1 MRRKPHGITRAFLCV
16 IRYTMILPKIL
27 KNFAELLRAVT
38 HHHHHHRTWTWRLSA
53 CTRLRGPR
61 EAALLARRRAQ
72 PARRRR
78 EVVAQL
84 RRRSRVGF
92 APCDPVPAL
101 RSSVVEAAAPK
112 SSWSAGSSAD
122 LVTRSKRA
130 VSRRAEPLQRARW
143 PASTRQQCLLADP
156 LARHSTE
163 CAAATRRASHPVLA
177 APPSPTRSSPP
188 RSRAAAVWLVW
199 RVSVSLTE

>member
-53 CTRLRGPR
+53 CTRQRGPR

-101 RSSVVEAAAPK
+101 RSSVVEAAAPR

-122 LVTRSKRA
+122 LVARSKRA
-130 VSRRAEPLQRARW
+130 EAPSAGALSRFRERAGRRAGIVRRRLLPRAG
-143 PASTRQQCLLADP
+143 
-156 LARHSTE
+156 
-163 CAAATRRASHPVLA
+163 
-177 APPSPTRSSPP
+177 RS
-188 RSRAAAVWLVW
+188 A
-199 RVSVSLTE
+199 

>member
-1 MRRKPHGITRAFLCV
+1 M
-16 IRYTMILPKIL
+16 
-27 KNFAELLRAVT
+27 
-38 HHHHHHRTWTWRLSA
+38 
-53 CTRLRGPR
+53 RLRGPR

-112 SSWSAGSSAD
+112 SSG
-122 LVTRSKRA
+122 V
-130 VSRRAEPLQRARW
+130 PAR
-143 PASTRQQCLLADP
+143 
-156 LARHSTE
+156 
-163 CAAATRRASHPVLA
+163 V
-177 APPSPTRSSPP
+177 PTS
-188 RSRAAAVWLVW
+188 
-199 RVSVSLTE
+199 

>member
-1 MRRKPHGITRAFLCV
+1 MAKGMTTDVYPRDNCIAPD
-16 IRYTMILPKIL
+16 ILPQIL
-27 KNFAELLRAVT
+27 GSLLGKFRRVVT
-38 HHHHHHRTWTWRLSA
+38 DHPPPKLDMARLSA
-53 CTRLRGPR
+53 CTRQRGPR

-112 SSWSAGSSAD
+112 SSG
-122 LVTRSKRA
+122 V
-130 VSRRAEPLQRARW
+130 PAR
-143 PASTRQQCLLADP
+143 
-156 LARHSTE
+156 
-163 CAAATRRASHPVLA
+163 V
-177 APPSPTRSSPP
+177 PTS
-188 RSRAAAVWLVW
+188 
-199 RVSVSLTE
+199 

>member
-1 MRRKPHGITRAFLCV
+1 MCRLFCIARVL
-16 IRYTMILPKIL
+16 LPFFVVYQGAAAASL
-27 KNFAELLRAVT
+27 KRCGKSTSGTASMTSLANSGVCGELVVDTYFPRFWEACWENFGELSPTT
-38 HHHHHHRTWTWRLSA
+38 HHHPEPGHGACLSA
-53 CTRLRGPR
+53 CTRQRGPR

-92 APCDPVPAL
+92 APCDPVPSL

-143 PASTRQQCLLADP
+143 PNRSAKTRPRGHHVCSCCYSTACPML
-156 LARHSTE
+156 
-163 CAAATRRASHPVLA
+163 
-177 APPSPTRSSPP
+177 
-188 RSRAAAVWLVW
+188 
-199 RVSVSLTE
+199 

>member
-1 MRRKPHGITRAFLCV
+1 MPSCHPPPT
-16 IRYTMILPKIL
+16 T
-27 KNFAELLRAVT
+27 T
-38 HHHHHHRTWTWRLSA
+38 TRTWTWRLSA
-53 CTRLRGPR
+53 CTRQRGPR

-112 SSWSAGSSAD
+112 SSGVPARVPTSWRDRSAPSAGALS
-122 LVTRSKRA
+122 RFRERA
-130 VSRRAEPLQRARW
+130 GRRRLANNACSPTRW
-143 PASTRQQCLLADP
+143 PGTALSVL
-156 LARHSTE
+156 
-163 CAAATRRASHPVLA
+163 AATRRASHPVLA
-177 APPSPTRSSPP
+177 APPSPTRPSPP